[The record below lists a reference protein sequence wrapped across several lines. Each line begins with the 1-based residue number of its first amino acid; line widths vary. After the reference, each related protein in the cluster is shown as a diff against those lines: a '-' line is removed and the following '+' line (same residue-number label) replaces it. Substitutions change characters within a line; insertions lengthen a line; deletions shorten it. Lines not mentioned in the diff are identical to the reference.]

1 MKLSEK
7 HKENLDVS
15 TKPFLGK
22 LIGSRC
28 MGNYMSLYT
37 SEYKSD
43 HVTKDKPIRWIWLK
57 QSVNRKNAIIQNI
70 IILKYKYTE
79 NYRKYNKRKKNT
91 ETSME

>member
-1 MKLSEK
+1 
-7 HKENLDVS
+7 
-15 TKPFLGK
+15 
-22 LIGSRC
+22 
-28 MGNYMSLYT
+28 MSLYT

-79 NYRKYNKRKKNT
+79 NYRKYNKRKTNT